1 MNCLFAMF
9 KTVGGVLLLLGLLSA
24 CNDVSAQ
31 VVNTNSPYSRYRLGD
46 RESIGCTKSQAMG
59 GVAYALRDKN
69 VINGTNPASFS
80 SQDSLSFILD
90 MAFRAR
96 YVIAHSEKDGDHS
109 DPSANVHHLA
119 IQFPVWHYFGVALGF
134 QPFSQMG
141 YNVTRFET
149 DPLILSKIGNV
160 RYHHHGNGGLS
171 EAFLG
176 FAFSPHPNISL
187 GVSARYIFGSLNYAQ
202 DLYIPNHALYA
213 DVRYDDRLV
222 LRGFGLTGGLQLSLP
237 TNDNSHLRLGAIA
250 EFMPSLEAERRL
262 EIKQVYLGSTY
273 HIANNFF
280 AGKERLSYPINYGVG
295 LLHETPALSY
305 GIDFSMQDWSNFSLR
320 AEQQKYGLEYTLN
333 AGLQWIPN
341 PSELRYYL
349 KRVQYRFGVY
359 YSQLPIR
366 ISNTVL
372 NETGL
377 TFGFGF
383 PYKYSSSV
391 FHTAFRLGM
400 RGTTSNELVRELYG
414 EFVFGVSFND
424 IWFLKRKFQ

>member
-1 MNCLFAMF
+1 MNCSFAMS
-9 KTVGGVLLLLGLLSA
+9 KTIGGVLLLVGLLSFG
-24 CNDVSAQ
+24 NVSAQ
-31 VVNTNSPYSRYRLGD
+31 VVNTNSPYSRYGLGD
-46 RESIGCTKSQAMG
+46 RESIGYTKSQAMG

-69 VINGTNPASFS
+69 MINGVNPARFS

-96 YVIAHSEKDGDHS
+96 YVIAHSEEDGDHS
-109 DPSANVHHLA
+109 DPSASVHHIA
-119 IQFPVWHYFGVALGF
+119 IQFPVWRYFGVALGF

-176 FAFSPHPNISL
+176 FAFSPHRNISL
-187 GVSARYIFGSLNYAQ
+187 GVSARYLFGSLNYAQ
-202 DLYIPNHALYA
+202 DLYVPNHALYA

-237 TNDNSHLRLGAIA
+237 TNDDSQLRLGAVA
-250 EFMPSLEAERRL
+250 ELMPSLEAERRL
-262 EIKQVYLGSTY
+262 EVKQVYIGSAY
-273 HIANNFF
+273 DIANNYFV
-280 AGKERLSYPINYGVG
+280 GKERLSYPIKYGVG
-295 LLHETPALSY
+295 ILHETPALSY
-305 GIDFSMQDWSNFSLR
+305 GLDFSMQDWSNFSLR
-320 AEQQKYGLEYTLN
+320 PSQQKNGLGYTLN
-333 AGLQWIPN
+333 AGVQWIPN
-341 PSELRYYL
+341 PAELRYYL

-359 YSQLPIR
+359 YSQLPMR
-366 ISNTVL
+366 IENTTL
-372 NETGL
+372 NEMGV

-383 PYKYSSSV
+383 PYRYSSSI

-400 RGTTSNELVRELYG
+400 RGTTSNGLVRELYG

-424 IWFLKRKFQ
+424 IWFAKRKFQ

>member
-1 MNCLFAMF
+1 MNCSFAMS
-9 KTVGGVLLLLGLLSA
+9 KTIGGVLLLVGLLSFG
-24 CNDVSAQ
+24 NVSAQ
-31 VVNTNSPYSRYRLGD
+31 VVNTNSPYSRYGLGD
-46 RESIGCTKSQAMG
+46 RESIGYTKSQAMG

-69 VINGTNPASFS
+69 MINGVNPASFS

-96 YVIAHSEKDGDHS
+96 YVIAQSEKDGEHT
-109 DPSANVHHLA
+109 DPSASVHHVA
-119 IQFPVWHYFGVALGF
+119 IQFPVWRYFGVALGF

-176 FAFSPHPNISL
+176 FAFSPHRNISL
-187 GVSARYIFGSLNYAQ
+187 GVSARYLFGSLNYAQ
-202 DLYIPNHALYA
+202 DLYVPNHALYA

-237 TNDNSHLRLGAIA
+237 TNDDSQLRLGAVA
-250 EFMPSLEAERRL
+250 ELMPSLEAERRL
-262 EIKQVYLGSTY
+262 EVKQVYIGSAY
-273 HIANNFF
+273 DIANNYFV
-280 AGKERLSYPINYGVG
+280 GKERLSYPIKYGVG
-295 LLHETPALSY
+295 ILHETPALSY
-305 GIDFSMQDWSNFSLR
+305 GLDFSMQDWSNFSLR
-320 AEQQKYGLEYTLN
+320 PSQQKNGLGYTLN
-333 AGLQWIPN
+333 AGVQWIPN
-341 PSELRYYL
+341 PAELRYYL

-359 YSQLPIR
+359 YSQLPMR
-366 ISNTVL
+366 IENTTL
-372 NETGL
+372 NEMGV

-383 PYKYSSSV
+383 PYRYSSSI

-400 RGTTSNELVRELYG
+400 RGTTSNGLVRELHG

-424 IWFLKRKFQ
+424 IWFAKRKFQ